1 MSMHLMLV
9 ADGRSPITRRYLKV
23 LLGLGFQ
30 VTLVTS
36 FPCAPVQG
44 VEKMYT
50 LPVAFGRF
58 AGTQS
63 GAGLDQP
70 YKANQGARK
79 AVARF
84 RKAFLSLRYWL
95 GPLTLPIYGAHLRRI
110 YWEVQPDVVHA
121 LRIPFEGMMAS
132 GLPESARLLVSI
144 WGNDLTLHAQGSL
157 WMKLLTRRVLL
168 RSRGITSDAYRDIRL
183 ARTMGF
189 RSNFPFAVFPGA
201 GGIDLQAFER
211 IKQAGI
217 EPRSDPIP
225 AGVPLVINPRGFRPG
240 SVRNDVFF
248 EAIPLVLQRYPKVA
262 FICPAMAGQS
272 EAEEAVRR
280 FGIQRQVVL
289 LPHLPQENLWELF
302 MRATVMVSIS
312 QHDGTPN
319 SLLEAMAA
327 GCFPVAGDIESIR
340 EWITPGVNGLLVQP
354 GRADQVA
361 DAILMALENPDLRLR
376 AREVNRKIIE
386 ERAEVEKV
394 KQQIFT
400 FYQQFSQ

>member
-1 MSMHLMLV
+1 MRIMLV

-23 LLGLGFQ
+23 LLDLGVQ
-30 VTLVTS
+30 VTLVSS
-36 FPCAPVQG
+36 FPCAPVEG
-44 VEKMYT
+44 AEGMYI

-70 YKANQGARK
+70 YKANQGARR

-95 GPLTLPIYGAHLRRI
+95 GPLTLPFYSAHLRRI
-110 YWEVQPDVVHA
+110 YREVQPDVVHA

-132 GLPESARLLVSI
+132 GLPENATLLVSI
-144 WGNDLTLHAQGSL
+144 WGNDLTLHAQGSI
-157 WMKLLTRRVLL
+157 WMNLLTRRVLRRVSGL
-168 RSRGITSDAYRDIRL
+168 TADAYRDIRL

-189 RSNFPFAVFPGA
+189 RSSFPSAVFPGA
-201 GGIDLQAFER
+201 GGIDLQAFEHLKR
-211 IKQAGI
+211 AGS

-262 FICPAMAGQS
+262 FICPAMAGQP
-272 EAEEAVRR
+272 EAEETVRR
-280 FGIQRQVVL
+280 LGIQRQVVL
-289 LPHLPQENLWELF
+289 LPHLPQDNLWELF
-302 MRATVMVSIS
+302 LRATVMVSIS

-354 GRADQVA
+354 NRADQAA
-361 DAILMALENPDLRLR
+361 DAILMALENADLRLR
-376 AREVNRKIIE
+376 AREANCKIIE
-386 ERAEVEKV
+386 ERAEVGKV
-394 KQQIFT
+394 KQQILA
-400 FYQQFSQ
+400 FYQQFMG

>member
-1 MSMHLMLV
+1 MHIMLV
-9 ADGRSPITRRYLKV
+9 ADGRSPITRRYLNV
-23 LLGLGFQ
+23 LLELGFR
-30 VTLVTS
+30 VTLVSS
-36 FPCAPVQG
+36 FPCAPVEG
-44 VEKMYT
+44 VEGLWV

-70 YKANQGARK
+70 HKANQGARR

-84 RKAFLSLRYWL
+84 RKAFLSMRYWV
-95 GPLTLPIYGAHLRRI
+95 GPLTLPFYAGHLRRI
-110 YWEVQPDVVHA
+110 YGQVRPDVVHA

-132 GLPESARLLVSI
+132 SLPDSARLIVSI

-157 WMKLLTRRVLL
+157 WMKLLTRRVL
-168 RSRGITSDAYRDIRL
+168 SRAQGLTADAYRDIRL

-189 RSNFPFAVFPGA
+189 NPSFPSAVFPGA
-201 GGIDLQAFER
+201 GGIDLQTIER
-211 IKQAGI
+211 IKRVGS

-248 EAIPLVLQRYPKVA
+248 SAIPLVLQRNNRVA
-262 FICPAMAGQS
+262 FICPAMAGQP
-272 EAEEAVRR
+272 EAEESVRR
-280 FGIQRQVVL
+280 LGIHRQVVL

-302 MRATVMVSIS
+302 LRATVMVSIS

-327 GCFPVAGDIESIR
+327 GCFPVVGDIESIR
-340 EWITPGVNGLLVQP
+340 EWITPGVNGLLVP
-354 GRADQVA
+354 PDRADQTA
-361 DAILMALENPDLRLR
+361 EAIVMALENTDLRVK
-376 AREVNRKIIE
+376 AREINRKLIE
-386 ERAEVEKV
+386 ERAEVGKV
-394 KQQIFT
+394 KEQILA
-400 FYQQFSQ
+400 FYQRFAG